1 MIPASGLHADP
12 LHPLAGDAYWH
23 HESNFIFPATLA
35 GFARVGAP
43 QDLDGSSTVV
53 AYYALS
59 HSATWMRVVAHYA
72 RGAGDDRLVIVVD
85 VFPIADGPS
94 TTAAADEAKATFVK
108 TIEHS
113 GWRVV
118 VRTMLSDA
126 GMAGDVDAFARA
138 LPVDRLGAVDTRC
151 PNAGCGT

>member
-1 MIPASGLHADP
+1 MLLAALAPPASHADP
-12 LHPLAGDAYWH
+12 LHPLAGGAYWH
-23 HESNFIFPATLA
+23 HESNFIFPPTLA

-53 AYYALS
+53 AYYA
-59 HSATWMRVVAHYA
+59 
-72 RGAGDDRLVIVVD
+72 RGADDDRLVVVVD

-94 TTAAADEAKATFVK
+94 TTAATDEAKATFVR
-108 TIEHS
+108 TIEHT

-118 VRTMLSDA
+118 VRTTLSDA

-151 PNAGCGT
+151 PNAGCGS

>member
-1 MIPASGLHADP
+1 MVHRALLRAALLAVMIPASGLHADP

-53 AYYALS
+53 AYYA
-59 HSATWMRVVAHYA
+59 
-72 RGAGDDRLVIVVD
+72 RGTGDDRLVVVVD

-94 TTAAADEAKATFVK
+94 TTAAAD
-108 TIEHS
+108 
-113 GWRVV
+113 
-118 VRTMLSDA
+118 
-126 GMAGDVDAFARA
+126 
-138 LPVDRLGAVDTRC
+138 
-151 PNAGCGT
+151 

>member
-53 AYYALS
+53 AYYA
-59 HSATWMRVVAHYA
+59 
-72 RGAGDDRLVIVVD
+72 RGAGDDRLVVVVD
-85 VFPIADGPS
+85 VFPIAADGRIARKDVYSTSATPRVLSTRPS
-94 TTAAADEAKATFVK
+94 
-108 TIEHS
+108 
-113 GWRVV
+113 
-118 VRTMLSDA
+118 
-126 GMAGDVDAFARA
+126 
-138 LPVDRLGAVDTRC
+138 DRIVSAS
-151 PNAGCGT
+151 